1 MSVVGLVSAHT
12 VPARRQT
19 CAGAAALCE
28 AALSGAL
35 GGDQAVLPAL
45 LKLRQVLSRRIA
57 DRPGEMD
64 AAFVH
69 TPRNGE
75 PQITAGMLLE
85 LAAACRRGERARLS
99 YRDREG
105 TSRNSS
111 RRTTLHGRTRAGPG
125 PGDRRNKRLAVAV
138 GG

>member
-1 MSVVGLVSAHT
+1 M
-12 VPARRQT
+12 PARRQT

-85 LAAACRRGERARLS
+85 LAAACRRDERARLS
-99 YRDREG
+99 YRGREG
-105 TSRNSS
+105 TSRELFEENDVA
-111 RRTTLHGRTRAGPG
+111 RPYEGGTGP
-125 PGDRRNKRLAVAV
+125 R
-138 GG
+138 